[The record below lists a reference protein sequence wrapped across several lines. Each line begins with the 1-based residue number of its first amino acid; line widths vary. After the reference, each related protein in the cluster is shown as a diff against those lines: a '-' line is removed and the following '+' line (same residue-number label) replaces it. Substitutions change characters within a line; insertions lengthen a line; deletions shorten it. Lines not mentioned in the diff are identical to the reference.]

1 MNNRMDITQKVL
13 DKQVD
18 IIENAEIPEKLKQ
31 SDQLVYG
38 HLANSESSTEEFLND
53 GETIDAMHTESIM
66 PEYVS
71 DIKKRLL

>member
-1 MNNRMDITQKVL
+1 MNNSMDIT
-13 DKQVD
+13 
-18 IIENAEIPEKLKQ
+18 EIPEKLKQ
-31 SDQLVYG
+31 SDLLVSDQLVYG

-53 GETIDAMHTESIM
+53 GETIDGMDTESIM

>member
-1 MNNRMDITQKVL
+1 MNNSMDIT
-13 DKQVD
+13 
-18 IIENAEIPEKLKQ
+18 EIPEKLKQ
-31 SDQLVYG
+31 SDLLVSDQLVYG

-53 GETIDAMHTESIM
+53 GETIDGMDAESIM

>member
-1 MNNRMDITQKVL
+1 MNNSMDIT
-13 DKQVD
+13 
-18 IIENAEIPEKLKQ
+18 EIPEKLKQ
-31 SDQLVYG
+31 SDHLVSDQLVYG

-53 GETIDAMHTESIM
+53 GETIDGMDTESIM